1 MNGDSLEEI
10 ICTAYDYQIELIEE
24 SDRGAAILAAANFE
38 EWLRSII
45 LGYFAK
51 LNYKLKSKLFEN
63 GALSTFS
70 AKIDFGFALG
80 IYDKDT
86 LNELHV
92 IKDIR
97 NEFAHSTKPM
107 GFENASILGMC
118 QKLNKGDASNSDNP
132 RTKYLKYLE
141 QVRETVMADRWSG
154 KAERRRKR
162 ENGT

>member
-10 ICTAYDYQIELIEE
+10 IRTAYDYQIELIGE

-51 LNYKLKSKLFEN
+51 LNSELKRKLFEN
-63 GALSTFS
+63 GALSIFS

-86 LNELHV
+86 LN
-92 IKDIR
+92 
-97 NEFAHSTKPM
+97 AHLVRWHAAT
-107 GFENASILGMC
+107 NAGVQRAAVPLPLRGPLRPSRQG
-118 QKLNKGDASNSDNP
+118 
-132 RTKYLKYLE
+132 
-141 QVRETVMADRWSG
+141 
-154 KAERRRKR
+154 
-162 ENGT
+162 